1 MGGAQ
6 ELSKREYAQ
15 LKLSI
20 WNDRDFTSLSV
31 DAQLVYIMA
40 MSHPTT
46 NLAGVLDYSP
56 QKFARLAGGL
66 TPKRVT
72 TAVAELARGRFVIT
86 DHDTGEMLVRT
97 AARAS
102 GAWKKPTTAASI
114 DTSVGNTFSDTLR
127 NVLADELRRAVAE
140 DPAAQGKAAAEKLLT
155 CANGISAFSGSYTSS
170 YIDPS
175 TGPRLVSERDRDRDR
190 DILLIPDGPSVNE
203 PPKKNFPDWWS
214 VWEKKV
220 SKGDA
225 EKAYKAAV
233 PKKISHDDLMAK
245 TTAYWSHVKASGT
258 ELQDVPYPG
267 KWLRAEQ
274 WYDDLTPNAQAPRL
288 DPLKDW

>member
-20 WNDRDFTSLSV
+20 WNDRDFTALST

-66 TPKRVT
+66 TAKRVVA
-72 TAVAELARGRFVIT
+72 AVDELSAARFVVT
-86 DHDTGEMLVRT
+86 DDETGEMLVRS
-97 AARAS
+97 AVRAS

-114 DTSVGNTFSDTLR
+114 ANSVENTFSDKLR
-127 NVLADELRRAVAE
+127 DVLADELRRAVVE

-155 CANGISAFSGSYTSS
+155 CANGISASSGSYTSS

-190 DILLIPDGPSVNE
+190 DRDTNAQPAVAREPS
-203 PPKKNFPDWWS
+203 KFPDWWS
-214 VWEKKV
+214 IWGKKKA
-220 SKGDA
+220 KGDA
-225 EKAYKAAV
+225 EKAYKAAL
-233 PKKISHDDLMAK
+233 KKISHDDLMAK
-245 TTAYWSHVKASGT
+245 TQAYWDHVKASGT
-258 ELQDVPYPG
+258 DLQYVPYPAT
-267 KWLRAEQ
+267 WLRAEQ
-274 WYDDLTPNAQAPRL
+274 WDDDLGPSQAPRL

>member
-1 MGGAQ
+1 M
-6 ELSKREYAQ
+6 SKREYAQ

-20 WNDRDFTSLSV
+20 WNDRDFTALST

-46 NLAGVLDYSP
+46 NLAGVLDYAP

-66 TPKRVT
+66 TAKRVVA
-72 TAVAELARGRFVIT
+72 AVDELSAARFVVT
-86 DHDTGEMLVRT
+86 DDETGEMLVRS
-97 AARAS
+97 AVRAS

-114 DTSVGNTFSDTLR
+114 ANSVENTFSDKLR
-127 NVLADELRRAVAE
+127 DVLADELRRAVAE

-155 CANGISAFSGSYTSS
+155 CANGISASSGSYTSS

-190 DILLIPDGPSVNE
+190 DTNAHRSASASAPDL
-203 PPKKNFPDWWS
+203 FPDWWAI
-214 VWEKKV
+214 WEKKKA
-220 SKGDA
+220 KGDA
-225 EKAYKAAV
+225 AKAYKAAL
-233 PKKISHDDLMAK
+233 KKISHDDLMAK
-245 TTAYWSHVKASGT
+245 TRAYWDHVKASGT
-258 ELQDVPYPG
+258 DLQYVPYPAT
-267 KWLRAEQ
+267 WLRAEQ
-274 WYDDLTPNAQAPRL
+274 WDDDLGPSQAPRL

>member
-1 MGGAQ
+1 M
-6 ELSKREYAQ
+6 SKREYAQ

-20 WNDRDFTSLSV
+20 WNDRDFTALST

-46 NLAGVLDYSP
+46 NLAGVLDYAP

-66 TPKRVT
+66 TVKRVVA
-72 TAVAELARGRFVIT
+72 AVDELSAARFVVT
-86 DHDTGEMLVRT
+86 DDETGEMLVRS
-97 AARAS
+97 AVRAS

-114 DTSVGNTFSDTLR
+114 ANSVENTFSDKLR
-127 NVLADELRRAVAE
+127 DVLADELRRAVVE

-155 CANGISAFSGSYTSS
+155 CANGISAPSGSYTSS

-190 DILLIPDGPSVNE
+190 DRDTNAQPAVAREPSR
-203 PPKKNFPDWWS
+203 FPDWWS
-214 VWEKKV
+214 IWGKKKA
-220 SKGDA
+220 KGDA

-233 PKKISHDDLMAK
+233 PKKISHDDLMTK
-245 TTAYWSHVKASGT
+245 TRAYWDHVKASGT
-258 ELQDVPYPG
+258 DLQYVPYPAT
-267 KWLRAEQ
+267 WLRAEQ
-274 WYDDLTPNAQAPRL
+274 WDDDLTDTPGQQGAVFDPTKWRL
-288 DPLKDW
+288 

>member
-1 MGGAQ
+1 M
-6 ELSKREYAQ
+6 SKREYAQ

-56 QKFARLAGGL
+56 QKFARLAGGF
-66 TPKRVT
+66 TPKRIT
-72 TAVAELARGRFVIT
+72 TAVDELARGRFVVT
-86 DHDTGEMLVRT
+86 DNDTGEMLVRT
-97 AARAS
+97 AVRAS

-114 DTSVGNTFSDTLR
+114 VNSVSNTFSGGLR
-127 NVLADELRRAVAE
+127 SVLADELRKAVSE
-140 DPAAQGKAAAEKLLT
+140 DPSAQGKTAAKTLLT
-155 CANGISAFSGSYTSS
+155 CADDIGSLSGSYTEP
-170 YIDPS
+170 YIEPS
-175 TGPRLVSERDRDRDR
+175 TAPSLGSERDRDRDR
-190 DILLIPDGPSVNE
+190 DILLNPDGPSVSE
-203 PPKKNFPDWWS
+203 PPQKNFPDWWGT
-214 VWEKKV
+214 WGKKV

-225 EKAYKAAV
+225 QKAYDTAV

-245 TTAYWSHVKASGT
+245 TLAYWQHVKASGT
-258 ELQDVPYPG
+258 DIQFVPYPG

-274 WYDDLTPNAQAPRL
+274 WDDDLTADSPQQAPVF
-288 DPLKDW
+288 DPRQWKV

>member
-1 MGGAQ
+1 M
-6 ELSKREYAQ
+6 SKREYAQ

-20 WNDRDFTSLSV
+20 WNDRDFTALST

-46 NLAGVLDYSP
+46 NLAGVLDYAP

-66 TPKRVT
+66 TAKRVVA
-72 TAVAELARGRFVIT
+72 AVDELSAARFVVT
-86 DHDTGEMLVRT
+86 DDETGEMLVRS
-97 AARAS
+97 AVRAS

-114 DTSVGNTFSDTLR
+114 ANSVENTFSDKLR

-155 CANGISAFSGSYTSS
+155 CANGISAFPGSYTSS

-190 DILLIPDGPSVNE
+190 DRDTNAQPAVAREPSR
-203 PPKKNFPDWWS
+203 FPDWWS
-214 VWEKKV
+214 IWGKKKA
-220 SKGDA
+220 KGDA

-245 TTAYWSHVKASGT
+245 TRAYWDHVKRSGT
-258 ELQDVPYPG
+258 DLQYVPYPAT
-267 KWLRAEQ
+267 WLRGEQ
-274 WYDDLTPNAQAPRL
+274 WDDDLGPSQAPRL

>member
-1 MGGAQ
+1 M
-6 ELSKREYAQ
+6 SKREYAQ

-20 WNDRDFTSLSV
+20 WNDRDFTALST

-66 TPKRVT
+66 TAKRVVA
-72 TAVAELARGRFVIT
+72 AVDELSAARFVVT
-86 DHDTGEMLVRT
+86 DDETGEMLVRS
-97 AARAS
+97 AVRAS

-114 DTSVGNTFSDTLR
+114 ANSVENTFSDKLR
-127 NVLADELRRAVAE
+127 DVLADELRRAVAE

-155 CANGISAFSGSYTSS
+155 CANGISASSGSYTSS

-190 DILLIPDGPSVNE
+190 DRDTNAQPAVAREPS
-203 PPKKNFPDWWS
+203 KFPDWWAI
-214 VWEKKV
+214 WGKKKA
-220 SKGDA
+220 KGDA

-245 TTAYWSHVKASGT
+245 TRAYWDHVKASGT
-258 ELQDVPYPG
+258 DLQYVPYPAT
-267 KWLRAEQ
+267 WLRAEQ
-274 WYDDLTPNAQAPRL
+274 WDDDLGPSQAPRL

>member
-72 TAVAELARGRFVIT
+72 TAVDELARGRFVIT

-97 AARAS
+97 AVRAS

-114 DTSVGNTFSDTLR
+114 ANSVGNTFSDKLR

-155 CANGISAFSGSYTSS
+155 CANGISAFPGSYTSS

-258 ELQDVPYPG
+258 DIQYVPYPG

-274 WYDDLTPNAQAPRL
+274 WDDDLGPSQAPRL

>member
-1 MGGAQ
+1 M
-6 ELSKREYAQ
+6 SKREYAQ

-20 WNDRDFTSLSV
+20 WNDRDFTALST

-46 NLAGVLDYSP
+46 NLAGVLDYAP

-66 TPKRVT
+66 TVKRVVA
-72 TAVAELARGRFVIT
+72 AVDELSAARFVVT
-86 DHDTGEMLVRT
+86 DDETGEMLVRS
-97 AARAS
+97 AVRAS

-114 DTSVGNTFSDTLR
+114 ANSVENTFSDKLR
-127 NVLADELRRAVAE
+127 DVLADELRRAVVE

-155 CANGISAFSGSYTSS
+155 CANGISASSGSYTSS

-190 DILLIPDGPSVNE
+190 DTNAHRSASASAPDL
-203 PPKKNFPDWWS
+203 FPDWWAI
-214 VWEKKV
+214 WEKKKA
-220 SKGDA
+220 KGDA
-225 EKAYKAAV
+225 AKAYKAAV

-245 TTAYWSHVKASGT
+245 TTAYWSHVKRSGT
-258 ELQDVPYPG
+258 DLQYVPYPAT
-267 KWLRAEQ
+267 WLRAEQ
-274 WYDDLTPNAQAPRL
+274 WDDDLTPNAQSGGRP
-288 DPLKDW
+288 PQQEWMKYV

>member
-1 MGGAQ
+1 M
-6 ELSKREYAQ
+6 SKREYAQ

-20 WNDRDFTSLSV
+20 WNDRDFTNLTV

-46 NLAGVLDYSP
+46 NLAGVLDYAP
-56 QKFARLAGGL
+56 QKFARLAGGF
-66 TPKRVT
+66 TPKRIVA
-72 TAVAELARGRFVIT
+72 AVDELCRGRFVVT
-86 DHDTGEMLVRT
+86 DDDTGEMLVRT
-97 AARAS
+97 AVRAS

-114 DTSVGNTFSDTLR
+114 ANSVTNTFSDKLR
-127 NVLADELRRAVAE
+127 SVLAQELRKAVAE
-140 DPAAQGKAAAEKLLT
+140 DPSAQGKTAAKTLLT
-155 CANGISAFSGSYTSS
+155 CADSISPHSGSYTGPYTEP
-170 YIDPS
+170 YIGPS

-245 TTAYWSHVKASGT
+245 TTAYWSHVKTSGT
-258 ELQDVPYPG
+258 DLQYVPYPG

-274 WYDDLTPNAQAPRL
+274 WDDDLGPSQAPRL